1 MNFFITGGS
10 RGIGA
15 GLVRDLAAA
24 GHDIAFTYRENKA
37 LAEALVGDM
46 AAAHPERVCRAYAL
60 DVRDSAAVDAVGEQ
74 VQDDFEQIDSIVVN
88 AAANHIGLALSTSDE
103 DWRDILE
110 TNLSGSFYLTRQFI
124 PHFLANRSGRF
135 LFMSSVAAYG
145 MSGASAYAASKAGL
159 LGLMKSIAKE
169 YGAKGITSNALVLG
183 YFNTDM
189 TRELAPQEQHDLWL
203 KLCPVRRVGEISE
216 IAAAVQYLSSAGGA
230 FVNGEALNLTGGLNW
245 AA

>member
-24 GHDIAFTYRENKA
+24 GHDVAFTYRSNKK
-37 LAEALVGDM
+37 LAEELVGEV
-46 AAAHPERVCRAYAL
+46 AAAHPGRVCRAYEL
-60 DVRDSAAVDAVGEQ
+60 DVKDSAAVDTVCEQ
-74 VQDDFEQIDSIVVN
+74 AADDFEQIDSVVVN
-88 AAANHIGLALSTSDE
+88 AAANRISLALSTTDE
-103 DWRDILE
+103 DWQEVIE

-135 LFMSSVAAYG
+135 VFMSSVAAYG

-159 LGLMKSIAKE
+159 IGLMKSIAKE

-189 TRELAPQEQHDLWL
+189 TRDLAPQEQQELWL

-216 IAAAVQYLSSAGGA
+216 IAAAVQYLSSEGGA

-245 AA
+245 AS

>member
-15 GLVRDLAAA
+15 GLVRDLTGA
-24 GHDIAFTYRENKA
+24 GHDVAFTYHSNRA
-37 LAEALVGDM
+37 LAEALAAEV
-46 AAAHPERVCRAYAL
+46 AAAHPDRTCRAYGL
-60 DVRDSAAVDAVGEQ
+60 DVRDSAAVDAVCEQ
-74 VQDDFEQIDSIVVN
+74 AQDDFEQIDSVVVN

-103 DWRDILE
+103 DWRQVIE
-110 TNLSGSFYLTRQFI
+110 TNLSGSFFLTRQFI
-124 PHFLANRSGRF
+124 PHFLANRCGRF
-135 LFMSSVAAYG
+135 IFMSSVAAHG

-169 YGAKGITSNALVLG
+169 YGPKGITSNALVLG
-183 YFNTDM
+183 YFKTDM
-189 TRELAPQEQHDLWL
+189 TRDLAPPDQQDLWL
-203 KLCPVRRVGEISE
+203 KLCPVRRVGEIGE
-216 IAAAVQYLSSAGGA
+216 IAAAVQYLSSEGAA

>member
-24 GHDIAFTYRENKA
+24 GHDVAFTYHSNKDLAQA
-37 LAEALVGDM
+37 LAAEV
-46 AAAHPERVCRAYAL
+46 AAAHPGRVCRAYGL
-60 DVRDSAAVDAVGEQ
+60 DVRDSAAVDGVGEQ
-74 VQDDFEQIDSIVVN
+74 VQDDFEQIDAVVVN

-103 DWRDILE
+103 DWHAVIE

-124 PHFLANRSGRF
+124 PHFLANRNGRF
-135 LFMSSVAAYG
+135 IFMSSVAAHG

-189 TRELAPQEQHDLWL
+189 TRDLARPDQQELWL
-203 KLCPVRRVGEISE
+203 KLCPVRRVGEIGE
-216 IAAAVQYLSSAGGA
+216 VAAAVEYLSSEGAA

-245 AA
+245 SA

>member
-24 GHDIAFTYRENKA
+24 GHDVAFTYRANRE
-37 LAEALVGDM
+37 LAEALVTEV
-46 AAAHPERVCRAYAL
+46 ATAHPERTCRTYGL

-74 VQDDFEQIDSIVVN
+74 VIDDFDQIDAVVVN
-88 AAANHIGLALSTSDE
+88 AAANHIGLALSTTDD
-103 DWRDILE
+103 DWCDVIE
-110 TNLSGSFYLTRQFI
+110 TNLSGSFYLTRQFV

-135 LFMSSVAAYG
+135 VFMSSVAAYG
-145 MSGASAYAASKAGL
+145 MSGAAAYSASKAGL

-189 TRELAPQEQHDLWL
+189 TRDLAPQDQQELWL
-203 KLCPVRRVGEISE
+203 KLCPVHRVGEISE
-216 IAAAVQYLSSAGGA
+216 IAAAVQYLSSEGGA